1 MRIHR
6 IVAGLIAL
14 VMLALLPSAAG
25 SSALA
30 ADGGAS
36 AAKAASAAAPAA
48 ADKKNRKITI
58 HGSEPGDRNKF
69 FIRGKVGPDAYKTK
83 VITVQR
89 KLASERK
96 WKLYKRIKTN
106 AKSAYRT
113 RVAAL
118 KRTGKVEYRTV
129 TPPTKKYNAAAS
141 NGKIVITSEVY

>member
-14 VMLALLPSAAG
+14 VMLALLPAAAG

-36 AAKAASAAAPAA
+36 LAKASAAATPAA
-48 ADKKNRKITI
+48 ADKKDRNITI
-58 HGSEPGDRNKF
+58 RGKEPRNNKF
-69 FIRGKVGPDAYKTK
+69 FVLGKVGPDDYKTK

-89 KLASERK
+89 KLASARK
-96 WKLYKRIKTN
+96 WRLYKRVKTS
-106 AKSAYRT
+106 AKSTYRV

-118 KRTGKVEYRTV
+118 KRKGKVEYRTV

-141 NGKIVITSEVY
+141 NGKIVITTY